1 MPYNLNMGIVMR
13 HLSAVKKLLLINF
26 IMLLLFQ
33 IVIGFKELDD
43 YLVILVFALFLND
56 LYFKLTKPDSV
67 LYQEKKIKRIGMSL
81 FLCLVISIPLM
92 FELFHVRGVN
102 QLFICKLCFILW
114 AQIFL
119 LDSFFHYKET
129 HSKRWLV
136 FTNLAGIFVLFFS
149 IAI

>member
-1 MPYNLNMGIVMR
+1 MPYNLKMGIVMR

-26 IMLLLFQ
+26 IMLLSFQ
-33 IVIGFKELDD
+33 VFVGFKDLDD
-43 YLVILVFALFLND
+43 YLIIFVFALFLND

-67 LYQEKKIKRIGMSL
+67 LHQEMKIKRVWMSL
-81 FLCLVISIPLM
+81 FLCLIISIPLM
-92 FELFHVRGVN
+92 FELFHVRGVT
-102 QLFICKLCFILW
+102 QLFISKLCFILW
-114 AQIFL
+114 AQVFL
-119 LDSFFHYKET
+119 LDSFLHYRET